1 MTVAFASDQ
10 RLENG
15 AEQLESLRRQ
25 MALLS
30 EKVSGGPSRSG
41 DLVPAGPVSLPPGT
55 VGVLSGARSLLLSM
69 VASVTAAGG
78 NAAIV
83 GQPDIG
89 LLAAVEMGAD
99 LSRLAV
105 IPDPGT
111 DPVEVA
117 AVLIDGMDLVVLGL
131 GGRRVTRA
139 RARAVVARARQKA
152 APCWSPTAT
161 GKACRRGLRP
171 GSAAMRSPRP
181 SGACPPRGWGGS
193 VGCGCRSTGVDGD
206 GLRSRAGDLVYGLAR
221 GRGGRGRG
229 PIRDGPGRGHV
240 GKPGDRL
247 LGDRAGGRGAPRVAA
262 SGGGGA
268 VSATVY
274 SDCRRRPRRPALR
287 RGDRGGRRSGAP
299 RRAAA
304 ARAPGV
310 AGARAGPFFGSEQMA
325 AERLIDAVAA
335 AGAECQVGIA
345 DRLSTAVFAA
355 RAGRIVEPGGDARF
369 LSLLSIR
376 QLATEPSLSGPG
388 RDDLTDLLWRM
399 GIRTIGQFAALSRT
413 DVASRFGADAVAAH
427 RFARGEPERA
437 PCGREPPP
445 DLAAELACDPPIDRV
460 DAAAFAGRSLAAELH
475 RALMAAGVGCTRLA
489 IHAVTANGE
498 ERSRV
503 WRCAEPLTEDAT
515 ADRVRWQLD
524 GWLNNR
530 NARDRPT
537 AAVTLLRLQ
546 AVETVSASEGL
557 QLPLWGGLGEQDRL
571 RARRALVRV
580 QGLLGPE
587 AVRVPVLSGGHGP
600 AERIT
605 LTVLGLVAP
614 EPVPQAD
621 PGQPWPGRLPDPSP
635 AVLFDDPVDLL
646 DAQGNP
652 IRVTSRGMFSAD
664 PARLRVRGRD
674 DRLRWWAGPWPDDE
688 RWWDP
693 DRASGRTARAQV
705 LLDGDPGTAL
715 LLCYRQRRWYLE
727 GSYE

>member
-1 MTVAFASDQ
+1 MASARVLAIWCMDW
-10 RLENG
+10 
-15 AEQLESLRRQ
+15 
-25 MALLS
+25 
-30 EKVSGGPSRSG
+30 
-41 DLVPAGPVSLPPGT
+41 PAG
-55 VGVLSGARSLLLSM
+55 A
-69 VASVTAAGG
+69 AAAAAGLS
-78 NAAIV
+78 ATAPV
-83 GQPDIG
+83 AVT
-89 LLAAVEMGAD
+89 LAN
-99 LSRLAV
+99 RV
-105 IPDPGT
+105 IACSAT
-111 DPVEVA
+111 
-117 AVLIDGMDLVVLGL
+117 
-131 GGRRVTRA
+131 A
-139 RARAVVARARQKA
+139 RAAGV
-152 APCWSPTAT
+152 
-161 GKACRRGLRP
+161 RRGLR
-171 GSAAMRSPRP
+171 
-181 SGACPPRGWGGS
+181 
-193 VGCGCRSTGVDGD
+193 
-206 GLRSRAGDLVYGLAR
+206 
-221 GRGGRGRG
+221 
-229 PIRDGPGRGHV
+229 
-240 GKPGDRL
+240 
-247 LGDRAGGRGAPRVAA
+247 
-262 SGGGGA
+262 
-268 VSATVY
+268 
-274 SDCRRRPRRPALR
+274 RRE
-287 RGDRGGRRSGAP
+287 
-299 RRAAA
+299 AA
-304 ARAPGV
+304 ARCPQLFIATADADRDARLFEGVIAAVDDLVPRAELLRPGLLV
-310 AGARAGPFFGSEQMA
+310 LPVRGPARFFGSEQMA

-503 WRCAEPLTEDAT
+503 WRCAEPLTE
-515 ADRVRWQLD
+515 
-524 GWLNNR
+524 
-530 NARDRPT
+530 
-537 AAVTLLRLQ
+537 
-546 AVETVSASEGL
+546 ETVSASEGL